1 MIKTLACRKGAT
13 ISCLKQKGD
22 RKMGNDIFNMME
34 RVMMGH
40 LAHLARPIK
49 AFLPYDVTKDK
60 TGKIAISMAVA
71 GYTKD
76 NLEVTYRDG
85 LLEVVGKGLPHGDD
99 VIVVYQGLS
108 KKNFHVQFPISPMYT
123 VDEVELKD
131 GMLTVSFKR
140 NQEAIQT
147 LDIKTS

>member
-1 MIKTLACRKGAT
+1 
-13 ISCLKQKGD
+13 
-22 RKMGNDIFNMME
+22 MGNDIFDMME
-34 RVMMGH
+34 RVMLGH
-40 LAHLARPIK
+40 LDHLTRPVK
-49 AFLPYDVTKDK
+49 AFLPYDIVKDDK
-60 TGKIAISMAVA
+60 TGKIAVSMAVA

-85 LLEVVGKGLPHGDD
+85 LLEVNGKGLPYGED
-99 VIVVYQGLS
+99 VKVVYQGLS

-123 VDEVELKD
+123 VDEVELKN